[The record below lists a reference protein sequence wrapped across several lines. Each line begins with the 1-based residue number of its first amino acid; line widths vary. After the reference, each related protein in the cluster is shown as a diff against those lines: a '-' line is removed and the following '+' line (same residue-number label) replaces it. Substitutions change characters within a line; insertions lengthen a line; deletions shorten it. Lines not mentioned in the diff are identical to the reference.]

1 MKEYLLNKEEENL
14 LESIKQENWQ
24 SIDNLDNKIKQ
35 YQEVA
40 KNTLRKDTRINI
52 RLSSNDSEPLKTNVV
67 EIGMPYQ
74 TLLSSILHQYDTGRL
89 FRKSNIINHQNE

>member
-1 MKEYLLNKEEENL
+1 MKEYLLNKEENL

-24 SIDNLDNKIKQ
+24 SIDNLYNKIKQ
-35 YQEVA
+35 YQEFA
-40 KNTLRKDTRINI
+40 KNTLRKDARINI
-52 RLSSNDSEPLKTNVV
+52 RLFSSDLEPLKTNVV

-74 TLLSSILHQYDTGRL
+74 TLLSNRLHQYATGRL

>member
-1 MKEYLLNKEEENL
+1 MKEYLLNKEENL

-24 SIDNLDNKIKQ
+24 SIDNLYNKIKQ
-35 YQEVA
+35 YQEFA
-40 KNTLRKDTRINI
+40 KNTLRKDARINI
-52 RLSSNDSEPLKTNVV
+52 RLFSSDLEPLKTNVV

-74 TLLSSILHQYDTGRL
+74 TLLSNRLHQYDTGRL